1 MRRFLEAPALPAL
14 GSAGGFSPLVG
25 GVTGAVLLFEAAEVV
40 FVAAAVVALSGLVGS
55 GFLAGAV
62 LVAVFVA
69 TLTGALAGA
78 FAGALGAVFAGALAG
93 ALAAGFTGALVAGF
107 VVGFAAGL
115 ETFLTGALAAGFAA
129 GFFAGALAAGFF
141 AGALAAGLETFFAG
155 DFEAAGLGLAAAAL
169 FFDADAFGFE
179 ALAFG
184 LAAGF
189 LAADFLDDGL
199 NEGMGDGRWKRGM
212 WIYHSH
218 SMGAA
223 EFPLARR
230 TKRERFGCVKGFL
243 KNKFLVLRA
252 ESLSLAQEFIFG
264 FEFPCGWLTLPGEM
278 ITLTETAA
286 AELKRLLAAKG
297 ETEGAGL
304 CLAVRKGGC
313 AGWQY
318 EMRVGQPSEGDVL
331 VEDHGARV
339 IVAADSVERLRG
351 CEVDFSDDLTDSG
364 FKVHNP
370 RAARSCGCGTSFES
384 LEEPAAGPDETGTE
398 DCRA

>member
-1 MRRFLEAPALPAL
+1 
-14 GSAGGFSPLVG
+14 
-25 GVTGAVLLFEAAEVV
+25 
-40 FVAAAVVALSGLVGS
+40 
-55 GFLAGAV
+55 
-62 LVAVFVA
+62 
-69 TLTGALAGA
+69 
-78 FAGALGAVFAGALAG
+78 
-93 ALAAGFTGALVAGF
+93 
-107 VVGFAAGL
+107 
-115 ETFLTGALAAGFAA
+115 
-129 GFFAGALAAGFF
+129 
-141 AGALAAGLETFFAG
+141 
-155 DFEAAGLGLAAAAL
+155 
-169 FFDADAFGFE
+169 
-179 ALAFG
+179 
-184 LAAGF
+184 
-189 LAADFLDDGL
+189 
-199 NEGMGDGRWKRGM
+199 
-212 WIYHSH
+212 
-218 SMGAA
+218 MGAA

-243 KNKFLVLRA
+243 KNKFLVLRT

-278 ITLTETAA
+278 ITLTETAV

-331 VEDHGARV
+331 VEDHGARI

-351 CEVDFSDDLTDSG
+351 CEVDFFDDLTDSG

>member
-1 MRRFLEAPALPAL
+1 
-14 GSAGGFSPLVG
+14 
-25 GVTGAVLLFEAAEVV
+25 
-40 FVAAAVVALSGLVGS
+40 
-55 GFLAGAV
+55 
-62 LVAVFVA
+62 
-69 TLTGALAGA
+69 
-78 FAGALGAVFAGALAG
+78 
-93 ALAAGFTGALVAGF
+93 
-107 VVGFAAGL
+107 
-115 ETFLTGALAAGFAA
+115 
-129 GFFAGALAAGFF
+129 
-141 AGALAAGLETFFAG
+141 
-155 DFEAAGLGLAAAAL
+155 
-169 FFDADAFGFE
+169 
-179 ALAFG
+179 
-184 LAAGF
+184 
-189 LAADFLDDGL
+189 
-199 NEGMGDGRWKRGM
+199 
-212 WIYHSH
+212 
-218 SMGAA
+218 MGAA

-243 KNKFLVLRA
+243 KNKFLVLQT

-278 ITLTETAA
+278 ITLTESAA

-384 LEEPAAGPDETGTE
+384 LEEPARMRLTGPLRELEDLIAQRDVTKARAMNDRFGLGAGAPPGGGADPSAQPRQVPWAAVEAKAAEAGYDPDVYAKFLE
-398 DCRA
+398 DQGFRILR